1 VKNSFFNIFP
11 LLFFLSCNQK
21 DGSTFSDTIPVN
33 PSQPVLKSLENS
45 DSSKNKAALSLKE
58 AFKTALLNN
67 PDLAQFKY
75 SLRLFEAEKLQA
87 LQLHN
92 PEIDFE
98 VEDVLGSGQRKVV
111 NQAQATLG
119 ISQVFELGGKK
130 QARLAKVSAA
140 QKKEILRF
148 QLKKRRVLL
157 KIALQYYDTVF
168 YLHQVGL
175 DRNILKIHKDIRYIF
190 TNKVKAAKLSP
201 LQLDKFDLDFGLK
214 KITWQNHKN
223 SLKQQKA
230 QLAALL
236 GQKEFNYKSMS
247 NCFSIHKK
255 IKPFGQLSAELKN
268 HPSLKLIEADNNLQ
282 KRELELAESLLVPDI
297 TLKAGIRYYNDERDV
312 GTVVGF
318 SVPIKIFSKGEA
330 QRKKAKILLKLNQ
343 YKKPAL
349 IMQLF
354 KELKVNYLKFKNLH
368 DQVFEFNDKFIPN
381 AKKNFEK
388 IQEGYQLGK
397 LSYLEVL
404 DSERILNR
412 VHQQFHQV
420 LKEYTRAFII
430 LSFLGQTEPVP
441 AQGAIVKHCLDAK
454 Y

>member
-1 VKNSFFNIFP
+1 MKNSF
-11 LLFFLSCNQK
+11 LLILQLFIFLSCNQK
-21 DGSTFSDTIPVN
+21 DTSTFSDTIAVN
-33 PSQPVLKSLENS
+33 PSQPELKSLENS
-45 DSSKNKAALSLKE
+45 NSSKNKGTLSLKA

-67 PDLAQFKY
+67 PELAQFKY
-75 SLRLFEAEKLQA
+75 SLRLFEAEKLRA

-98 VEDVLGSGQRKVV
+98 VEDVLGSGQRKAV

-140 QKKEILRF
+140 RKKEILRF
-148 QLKKRRVLL
+148 QLKKRRILL

-168 YLHQVGL
+168 WLHQVGL
-175 DRNILKIHKDIRYIF
+175 DRKILKIHKNIRNIF
-190 TNKVKAAKLSP
+190 ANKVKAAKLSP

-214 KITWQNHKN
+214 KITWQNNQN

-247 NCFSIHKK
+247 TCFSIHKK
-255 IKPFGQLSAELKN
+255 IKPFEQLSAQLKK
-268 HPSLKLIEADNNLQ
+268 HPSLKLIKADNNLQ

-354 KELKVNYLKFKNLH
+354 KDLKVNYLKFKNLH
-368 DQVFEFNDKFIPN
+368 DQVFEFHDKFIPN

-404 DSERILNR
+404 DSERMMNQ
-412 VHQQFHQV
+412 VNQQFNQV
-420 LKEYTRAFII
+420 LNKYTQAFII

-441 AQGAIVKHCLDAK
+441 AETATINHCLDAT